1 MRRDKRGG
9 PALILIDIQKGFADV
24 GYWGGQRNNP
34 DAEFRASELLAV
46 WRENG
51 FPIFHVQ
58 HCSAI
63 PASPLHES
71 KSGNQFHN
79 LVIPATGETIIKK
92 RVNSAFIGTD
102 LKAHLDKAE
111 ITTLVIAGLTTDHC
125 ISTTTRMAGNLG
137 YETYVVAAATATFD
151 KKGIQGQIFPAEL
164 IHQTALAS
172 LDKEF
177 ATIITTDVI
186 KQTTV
191 FNPAQKIRMF
201 NRAKRNSF
209 RFQNDKLF
217 HRHT

>member
-1 MRRDKRGG
+1 
-9 PALILIDIQKGFADV
+9 
-24 GYWGGQRNNP
+24 
-34 DAEFRASELLAV
+34 
-46 WRENG
+46 
-51 FPIFHVQ
+51 VQ
-58 HCSAI
+58 HCSTL

-71 KSGNQFHN
+71 KPGNQFN
-79 LVIPATGETIIKK
+79 DLVIPAAGEPIIKK
-92 RVNSAFIGTD
+92 CVNSAFIGTD
-102 LKAHLDKAE
+102 LKAQLDNAE

-186 KQTTV
+186 KQAPV
-191 FNPAQKIRMF
+191 FNPAKKIRMF
-201 NRAKRNSF
+201 NRAKRDSF
-209 RFQNDKLF
+209 LFQNDKLF
-217 HRHT
+217 HRHP